1 MPVDVIVLNNLGGGQ
16 SCQVDRLP
24 LPGDTVRGYHWK
36 HSIDAGKGPNSC
48 IAMGRLGIR
57 PAFIGKAGKDAAGDR
72 GERWMQ
78 EAGVD
83 TSGLL
88 RSDEVMTGQGIR
100 VVEKSGNNLIIC
112 GESSSRALR
121 VDEVQREILRLQP
134 AKFFCS
140 GFEIR
145 EELTLAGLKAAKAC
159 GMTTVLNIS
168 PIPAAPLPP
177 LPEVDYAVIN
187 ETEAAAIC
195 QLSSWTE
202 LPLRQ
207 LAQRVLEV
215 AQCGCVIIT
224 LGAAGSIGMQGDR
237 FWQIPPVEISCVD
250 TSGAGDGFLSAMV
263 ANLVWG
269 KAIEDACRWAGA
281 YASYTTTK
289 AGTLPS
295 YPLLE
300 EIQPFLKQLE
310 L

>member
-1 MPVDVIVLNNLGGGQ
+1 MNKTKRLLALVLALTMLCG
-16 SCQVDRLP
+16 L
-24 LPGDTVRGYHWK
+24 TV
-36 HSIDAGKGPNSC
+36 
-48 IAMGRLGIR
+48 
-57 PAFIGKAGKDAAGDR
+57 PAAAAGR
-72 GERWMQ
+72 
-78 EAGVD
+78 
-83 TSGLL
+83 SGTDILFEET
-88 RSDEVMTGQGIR
+88 D
-100 VVEKSGNNLIIC
+100 
-112 GESSSRALR
+112 SS
-121 VDEVQREILRLQP
+121 
-134 AKFFCS
+134 
-140 GFEIR
+140 
-145 EELTLAGLKAAKAC
+145 
-159 GMTTVLNIS
+159 
-168 PIPAAPLPP
+168 
-177 LPEVDYAVIN
+177 AV
-187 ETEAAAIC
+187 TA
-195 QLSSWTE
+195 E

-300 EIQPFLKQLE
+300 EIQPFLKQLG